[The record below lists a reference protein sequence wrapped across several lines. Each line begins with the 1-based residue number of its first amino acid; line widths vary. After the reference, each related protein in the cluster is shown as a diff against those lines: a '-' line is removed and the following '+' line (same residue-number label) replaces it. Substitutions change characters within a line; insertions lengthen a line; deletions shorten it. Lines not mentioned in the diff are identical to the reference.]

1 MANKKRA
8 KTAIDKEEIIEI
20 MQATQEPFLKLAEL
34 WHAATG
40 RRPEE
45 IFALRHCDIDTK
57 RRKFR
62 PRGNWLA
69 YDGLCRTQRLAKVLC
84 SALIILYDRW
94 LPLVVVVVLL
104 LLQRLAHAIMS
115 SRDRFASGDCCCF
128 GFGGCCCGGCG
139 CGCVNL
145 DSLSSCSPIASSS
158 FVAFSITRGVEL
170 SHLYQASFS
179 AMIAASFFFSAS
191 ISCWLISNCCFFMW

>member
-1 MANKKRA
+1 VEFSEWQFRHKVKLERPIKRA
-8 KTAIDKEEIIEI
+8 KTATDKEEIIEI

-45 IFALRHCDIDTK
+45 IFALRHCGIDTK

-62 PRGNWLA
+62 LRGNWLA

-84 SALIILYDRW
+84 SALIILYDWW
-94 LPLVVVVVLL
+94 LLLVVVVVLL
-104 LLQRLAHAIMS
+104 LLPRLAHVIIS
-115 SRDRFASGDCCCF
+115 SNDRFASGDCCF

-139 CGCVNL
+139 CVNL
-145 DSLSSCSPIASSS
+145 DS
-158 FVAFSITRGVEL
+158 
-170 SHLYQASFS
+170 
-179 AMIAASFFFSAS
+179 
-191 ISCWLISNCCFFMW
+191 ISR

>member
-1 MANKKRA
+1 VEFSERQFRHKVKLERPIKRA
-8 KTAIDKEEIIEI
+8 KTATDKEEIIEI

-62 PRGNWLA
+62 LRGNNWLA

-84 SALIILYDRW
+84 SALIILYDWW
-94 LPLVVVVVLL
+94 LLWSSSLFCCSSSPASLTPSCPPMIGLPVVTAAALALALALAAVVVVVVVVL
-104 LLQRLAHAIMS
+104 I
-115 SRDRFASGDCCCF
+115 
-128 GFGGCCCGGCG
+128 
-139 CGCVNL
+139 
-145 DSLSSCSPIASSS
+145 
-158 FVAFSITRGVEL
+158 
-170 SHLYQASFS
+170 
-179 AMIAASFFFSAS
+179 
-191 ISCWLISNCCFFMW
+191 